1 MAMSSFS
8 IPNFRPAVQAQQ
20 KGLIPSLDP
29 KTGITY
35 YLNSKTGAVEMTN
48 DPAKSSLLDKIVKGL
63 AIAGV
68 GAGYGAGALQLAGL
82 GASLPGAAATTG
94 AADAGSAGALGAS
107 APLSTAADLAAQNAV
122 IAAGGIE
129 QVPIYGTLAAGAGS
143 NIAPTLAALA
153 PGALGGGA
161 LDAAL
166 SGGAAGDTL
175 DAPEQV
181 LIRGNLPA
189 APSPSTIPLDLLNAG
204 ALASAIPTPAT
215 GDLPLDQFGVNQPAT
230 PDGKDWTPGPGGFP
244 ETGYTDAGGFPL
256 DLATASAPAAAAK
269 GLFGIPGLTPG
280 GLGLGALSLLGGLST
295 NRAPTSASAATPAA
309 SQGALANTPLGA
321 AGNYLNRQAVQNYSP
336 ASAWYRYGEVGNQP
350 QFFTGNQLTFPGWG
364 GTAMAR
370 GGALDRHYSAG
381 GESRGHVRGGGDGLS
396 DSIPARLS
404 SGEYVLTSSDVSR
417 IGGGDTESGVRKL
430 DQMRSAIARDAGA
443 RKYQG
448 KVKHPMQYLKRKR
461 AR

>member
-35 YLNSKTGAVEMTN
+35 YLNPKTGAVEMTN

-68 GAGYGAGALQLAGL
+68 GAGYGAGALSLAGL
-82 GASLPGAAATTG
+82 GASLPGAAAASS
-94 AADAGSAGALGAS
+94 AADAGAAGAG
-107 APLSTAADLAAQNAV
+107 TAADLAATNAA
-122 IAAGGIE
+122 IAAG
-129 QVPIYGTLAAGAGS
+129 VPETTVITG
-143 NIAPTLAALA
+143 ALA
-153 PGALGGGA
+153 PSLAPAALGAGALSGGA

-204 ALASAIPTPAT
+204 ALASAIPSPTVGGPVADSAGNAYAT
-215 GDLPLDQFGVNQPAT
+215 S
-230 PDGKDWTPGPGGFP
+230 DGQNWSPGPGGFP